1 MPKFWPR
8 WHWVSNQP
16 NPSLSKHLKPAKLVT
31 PYLKQKQNM
40 WQINR
45 FHSILFYAIALAKFR
60 KRPNM
65 KNPEINTKVGLPI
78 LYFCLAICSVSNFKR
93 GSSSWVYLIWLCFKI
108 KDPQNP
114 PSFLLKWS
122 IYNHQIHQTSL
133 LHVPGKFEISVFF
146 ETQHMDVRNF
156 LTNSWIIEIQNLPC
170 SLNICVFF
178 LQNCYP
184 QFHPACKIL
193 HQKKCFQLL
202 NWVRGAARSRSAKPA
217 STGGT
222 LSLWSSPAERWCRFQ
237 RLKFPKENT
246 HLQQVRVLNHTVA
259 NHWKTWYS
267 MMTYTRIVLVSNHSK
282 VIRHHILT
290 S

>member
-78 LYFCLAICSVSNFKR
+78 LYFCLAIYSVSNFKR

-114 PSFLLKWS
+114 PSFQLKWS

-170 SLNICVFF
+170 SPNICVFF
-178 LQNCYP
+178 YNTAILNFTQPSNSPPKKTFSNCW
-184 QFHPACKIL
+184 I
-193 HQKKCFQLL
+193 
-202 NWVRGAARSRSAKPA
+202 WVRGAARSRSAKPA

-237 RLKFPKENT
+237 RLKFPKEKHT
-246 HLQQVRVLNHTVA
+246 SAKSRVPTS
-259 NHWKTWYS
+259 YS
-267 MMTYTRIVLVSNHSK
+267 SK
-282 VIRHHILT
+282 SLKKHDTAWWLT
-290 S
+290 SELCWSQIILKSYGIIY

>member
-78 LYFCLAICSVSNFKR
+78 LYFCLAIYSVSNFKR

-114 PSFLLKWS
+114 PSFQLKWS

-170 SLNICVFF
+170 SPNICVFF
-178 LQNCYP
+178 LQHCYP
-184 QFHPACKIL
+184 EFHPAFKFST
-193 HQKKCFQLL
+193 KKNLFQLL
-202 NWVRGAARSRSAKPA
+202 NLGPRCGSVKERKTCINWWNSV
-217 STGGT
+217 T
-222 LSLWSSPAERWCRFQ
+222 LKLSCWKMVS
-237 RLKFPKENT
+237 FPTVEIPQGKT
-246 HLQQVRVLNHTVA
+246 HIC
-259 NHWKTWYS
+259 KKSGSY
-267 MMTYTRIVLVSNHSK
+267 I
-282 VIRHHILT
+282 I
-290 S
+290 